1 MQLTN
6 PCTYLF
12 SSAATQAFADNQVV
26 TFDNL
31 GYAIYTGDI
40 NQDKTVDA
48 SDFLVLDPEIQAGL
62 FGYYLGDLNGD
73 GAVDASDFLTLDPN
87 IQLGVGAAIP

>member
-1 MQLTN
+1 MFT
-6 PCTYLF
+6 
-12 SSAATQAFADNQVV
+12 SAASQAFGDNQAV
-26 TFDNL
+26 TFDNN

-48 SDFLVLDPEIQAGL
+48 SDFLFLDPQIQAGL
-62 FGYYLGDLNGD
+62 FGYFVGDLNGD
-73 GAVDASDFLTLDPN
+73 VAVDASDFLTLDPN